1 MNTDK
6 IRVLVADDHRIVR
19 IGLSALLATESDIE
33 VVGEAENGETA
44 VAMVRELHPD
54 VVLMDLAMPAM
65 DGVEATAAIRAARP
79 ETNILIL
86 TSFSVS
92 DDISRAL
99 AAGASGAILKSA
111 SDDEIIT
118 AVKSVAA
125 GETVV
130 GNEVRKLIKDAP
142 PVSKL
147 TERQEQILSMVVDGN
162 TNRQIAC
169 HLGIREDSVGAHLT
183 AIFAKLGASCR
194 AEAVAIAV
202 RRHLLKL

>member
-1 MNTDK
+1 MNTGK

-33 VVGEAENGETA
+33 VVGEAENGENA
-44 VAMVRELHPD
+44 VAMVRELCPD

-65 DGVEATAAIRAARP
+65 DGVEATAAIRATRP
-79 ETNILIL
+79 ETKILIL

-99 AAGASGAILKSA
+99 ATGASGAILKSA
-111 SDDEIIT
+111 SDDEIIA
-118 AVKSVAA
+118 AVKSIAA
-125 GETVV
+125 GKTVI
-130 GNEVRKLIKDAP
+130 GNEVRKLINDTP
-142 PVSKL
+142 PVSRL

-162 TNRQIAC
+162 TNRQIAY